1 MRLVQNR
8 LDRLN
13 FPGNFVDNEERNYR
27 MSGTMTDDNVSLSG
41 EEKLE
46 LLSKLRELEF
56 KKEKMNA
63 MIRKV
68 HNAQTL
74 DLEAPNSD
82 TLSNRL
88 QNSSSSVGNDPEIP
102 EASSPTL
109 SLLDNLR
116 ALEVSHDL
124 PNQMQNRIKNT
135 KERTQNTNFLQE
147 GDHMKELSHNI
158 EPQISPIHN
167 AKKFSSNK
175 GSDFSTRITELVN
188 SPRFNTENRNFVA
201 NRYNMEH
208 ASTILDS
215 NVSKANNLIITNNT
229 KSTIG
234 QNVFQDKPRNP
245 RQLRND
251 GRSNQINSQS
261 SILNSA
267 SAIQTQIKDL
277 ENQIDSLCN
286 EVTLASAA
294 GSSSLA
300 QESQNVYQAVNTQS
314 LHPRLGPDIQTSS
327 NSSFVMVNNSMELEN
342 DIGIRSL
349 EHNRR
354 LGNRRSDLNISRTTN
369 SIILEKVIIDAMKK
383 QQMKIDEQQKQI
395 SELYKSLNKYFT
407 RQSQIENDLDGI
419 HSVLRSL
426 IDVVDNRAQQ
436 SNSYQHQ
443 SANAFRGPMNS
454 ITERQGRNLSSR
466 NDIDAQLARR
476 QKQPVAAVRSSISSD
491 SGTKNNVLKLENVV
505 QKPNVPTGP
514 FIVNSNKNVRQINV
528 NENRTEIEDVNSID
542 SRPTTQRVP
551 SNVCRPIPTNHPNQ
565 STKLYEQEINQAITT
580 PPVNFSNHVKNDGGI
595 LNAEQIYDNEPW
607 RNFEIDMNNGLGNI
621 SFSPLMNYPTNV
633 AQERNLLNIEH
644 DQRSHDDFDLGNLFT
659 SDNNRDENDH
669 NVSNHMLEALESFHG
684 VTEPPYWAR
693 GNDTSRA
700 GTRNT
705 ASLKDGAKAML
716 PAAKLTEV
724 VPSSFANT
732 SYIVSNITTSRSALN
747 NQVAPGRRA
756 NNYWDNFKSYSR
768 QNRLEVTPS
777 TSQTHIMH
785 SRPTAAV
792 GAVAI
797 SEDPRT
803 SVTVSRGSPMVAQ
816 VPPRQQ
822 STNND
827 CQCSNNVVQPIP
839 SQDTSFRP
847 VEPERNSR
855 NPTSPNNMDTEFNSS
870 LRNSIIPQTSQ
881 NNSINSNSE
890 FDNHGGSSSIQNNQN
905 SAFVVPYLSNACSP
919 SRPRRKQ
926 KINREQNR
934 DVSSSVSNLEADN
947 NIIQAAAMARAV
959 ANNSAAINESQ
970 SSALLSS
977 SIDTVNHYPNVQN
990 SSTIND
996 LSFYPVDS
1004 TIFPFIPNGF
1014 TSSAPNPNI
1023 AATVHPIA
1031 PRMNIRSTNQNN
1043 ASEARNNLRPVDIEP
1058 TRNQTFPDVSDVS
1071 QITRSIYG
1079 HINDLIS
1086 QTDADPEQ
1094 LQKLLES
1101 IQSARVTETTS
1112 SLAFQATGTQ
1122 RINRN
1127 LDDHEPTPDLK
1138 EENVQLPDSISDGL
1152 EGPMQSLSASSND
1165 NLDSENRS
1173 TLCTARRE
1181 SSTNNQTAS
1190 RRGLSNDPNEEDRA
1204 VRSNSIEEDNNNQTR
1219 EKVGT
1224 PLMANICPQT
1234 ASLLVPEG
1242 KH

>member
-13 FPGNFVDNEERNYR
+13 FPENFVDDDERNYR
-27 MSGTMTDDNVSLSG
+27 MSGTMTDENVSLSG
-41 EEKLE
+41 EEKME
-46 LLSKLRELEF
+46 LLSKLQELEF

-68 HNAQTL
+68 HNAQSL

-135 KERTQNTNFLQE
+135 KQRAQNTNLLQQ
-147 GDHMKELSHNI
+147 GDHMKELSHTI

-167 AKKFSSNK
+167 ANKFSCYK
-175 GSDFSTRITELVN
+175 GSDSSTRITELLN
-188 SPRFNTENRNFVA
+188 SPRFNTQNRNLAV
-201 NRYNMEH
+201 NRYNIEQ
-208 ASTILDS
+208 ASSIFGS
-215 NVSKANNLIITNNT
+215 NVSKANNLMSSSNT

-245 RQLRND
+245 RQLCND
-251 GRSNQINSQS
+251 GRNNQMHSQS

-267 SAIQTQIKDL
+267 AAIQTQIKDL

-286 EVTLASAA
+286 EVTLPSAVR
-294 GSSSLA
+294 SSSLA
-300 QESQNVYQAVNTQS
+300 DESQNVYQAVNTQS
-314 LHPRLGPDIQTSS
+314 LHPRLGTDIQNSS

-342 DIGIRSL
+342 DIGIRSF

-354 LGNRRSDLNISRTTN
+354 LGNRSSNINVSRTTN
-369 SIILEKVIIDAMKK
+369 SIILDKVIIDALKK
-383 QQMKIDEQQKQI
+383 QQIKVDEQQKQI
-395 SELYKSLNKYFT
+395 SELNKSLNKYFT
-407 RQSQIENDLDGI
+407 RQNQIENDLDGI
-419 HSVLRSL
+419 HSVLRAL
-426 IDVVDNRAQQ
+426 IDVVDNRVQQ

-443 SANAFRGPMNS
+443 SSHAFRGPMNS
-454 ITERQGRNLSSR
+454 VTERQVRNLSSM

-476 QKQPVAAVRSSISSD
+476 QKQPVAAIHSSISSG

-505 QKPNVPTGP
+505 QKPHVPTGP
-514 FIVNSNKNVRQINV
+514 VIVNANKNVRQINV
-528 NENRTEIEDVNSID
+528 NENRVNIEDGNSVD
-542 SRPTTQRVP
+542 SRPLTERLP

-565 STKLYEQEINQAITT
+565 STRLSEQESNQSITT
-580 PPVNFSNHVKNDGGI
+580 PPVNFANHVKNDGGI
-595 LNAEQIYDNEPW
+595 INAEQIYDNEPW
-607 RNFEIDMNNGLGNI
+607 RNFEIDMNHGLGNI
-621 SFSPLMNYPTNV
+621 SFSPFTNHPTNV
-633 AQERNLLNIEH
+633 AQDRNLLNVEH
-644 DQRSHDDFDLGNLFT
+644 DQRSNDDFDLGNLFT
-659 SDNNRDENDH
+659 PDNNRNENDL
-669 NVSNHMLEALESFHG
+669 NVSNHMLEALEGIHG
-684 VTEPPYWAR
+684 MTEPPFWAR

-705 ASLKDGAKAML
+705 ASLKDGAKGML

-732 SYIVSNITTSRSALN
+732 SYIVSNTTTSRSALN

-803 SVTVSRGSPMVAQ
+803 SATVSRGSPMVAQ

-822 STNND
+822 SANND
-827 CQCSNNVVQPIP
+827 CQCSNNVVHPIP
-839 SQDTSFRP
+839 SQNTSFRP

-855 NPTSPNNMDTEFNSS
+855 NPTSPINMDTEFNSP
-870 LRNSIIPQTSQ
+870 LRNSVIPQTSQ
-881 NNSINSNSE
+881 NNSINSNNE
-890 FDNHGGSSSIQNNQN
+890 FDNHGGSSSLQNNQN
-905 SAFVVPYLSNACSP
+905 SAFVVPYLSNAYSP

-934 DVSSSVSNLEADN
+934 DVSSSISNLEADN

-970 SSALLSS
+970 SSALSSS
-977 SIDTVNHYPNVQN
+977 SIDTVNHYPNVQF

-1031 PRMNIRSTNQNN
+1031 PRMNVLSTNQNN
-1043 ASEARNNLRPVDIEP
+1043 ASEARSNLRPVDIAP
-1058 TRNQTFPDVSDVS
+1058 VRNQTFPDVSDVS

-1079 HINDLIS
+1079 HINNLIS

-1094 LQKLLES
+1094 LQKLLEN
-1101 IQSARVTETTS
+1101 IQSARVTEITS
-1112 SLAFQATGTQ
+1112 NLAFQATGNQ
-1122 RINRN
+1122 QINRSFQN
-1127 LDDHEPTPDLK
+1127 HEPPPDLK
-1138 EENVQLPDSISDGL
+1138 QENVTLPDSISDGL
-1152 EGPMQSLSASSND
+1152 DGPVQSLSASSND
-1165 NLDSENRS
+1165 NLDSDNHS
-1173 TLCTARRE
+1173 TLSTARRE
-1181 SSTNNQTAS
+1181 SSTNSQIAS
-1190 RRGLSNDPNEEDRA
+1190 RASLSNDPNENLRA
-1204 VRSNSIEEDNNNQTR
+1204 MRSNSIDEDNPAQTR
-1219 EKVGT
+1219 ENARTALTASIG
-1224 PLMANICPQT
+1224 PQT
-1234 ASLLVPEG
+1234 ASPSIQDG